1 MNEKVNTNKDGA
13 TRFYE
18 TNKKNKIES
27 VSGVGSFQR
36 ATVEI
41 VRWLPRVFSKY
52 SISSVL
58 DCPCGDFN
66 WMKNVNLSN
75 VNYLGLDIVQEIV
88 DNNNRLY
95 SNPNI
100 RFEQHD
106 IISKAPP
113 KADLV
118 ICRDLLFHLTND
130 QQVSVINNFRAA
142 NIKYIITTTYPW
154 VAANNDLTDEERAAQ
169 WGFRQINVELP
180 PISLGSPIEI
190 LKENQYCQN
199 RNQRMY
205 KLKTDG
211 LMKE

>member
-1 MNEKVNTNKDGA
+1 MNSNDDKIKTNRDGA
-13 TRFYE
+13 IKFYE
-18 TNKKNKIES
+18 TNKKNQIES

-41 VRWLPRVFSKY
+41 VRWLPRVFRKY
-52 SISSVL
+52 SIESVL

-66 WMKNVNLSN
+66 WMKNVNLSS

-95 SNPNI
+95 SKANI
-100 RFEQHD
+100 RFAQHD
-106 IISKAPP
+106 IISNIPP
-113 KADLV
+113 VADLV

-130 QQVSVINNFRAA
+130 QQVAVINNFRAA
-142 NIKYIITTTYPW
+142 NIRYIITTTYPW
-154 VAANNDLTDEERAAQ
+154 VTANNDLTKEEKAAQ
-169 WGFRQINVELP
+169 WGFRQINVELA
-180 PISLGSPIEI
+180 PINLGNPIDI

-205 KLKTDG
+205 RL
-211 LMKE
+211 